1 MKSLGVSVSDNVR
14 YHIEYTFGNRNIA
27 AINAD
32 GQMLKSV
39 INGSVY
45 DFRQGST
52 AMPDD
57 LQTYVMNAMDS
68 YIYTLYKKK
77 SFGEIAEYIE
87 KDSDAY
93 RMISEVLTSAAW
105 GWTPDT
111 VDILEHDVTDYV
123 SYGDDFLP
131 ADIMDGFTNS
141 KMELWN
147 PAKRNLTTE

>member
-1 MKSLGVSVSDNVR
+1 MQELSDEYIVENSVSDDDFTRKLKSLGVSVSDNVR

-68 YIYTLYKKK
+68 YTPFIRRNHL
-77 SFGEIAEYIE
+77 E
-87 KDSDAY
+87 KL
-93 RMISEVLTSAAW
+93 RNILRRTPMLT
-105 GWTPDT
+105 
-111 VDILEHDVTDYV
+111 E
-123 SYGDDFLP
+123 
-131 ADIMDGFTNS
+131 
-141 KMELWN
+141 
-147 PAKRNLTTE
+147 